1 MIRAALDQLG
11 FTMYAAKTS
20 EDAVER
26 LRRDT
31 FEVAIVDEQ
40 FQGGSALDN
49 AGMTRGVLQ
58 GEQGPRR
65 DVVLLNAAAALVVSG
80 QAEDLREGLEVA
92 RQAIDSGHALAVLE
106 HLVAFTNEAA

>member
-1 MIRAALDQLG
+1 MSTAAVGRRQPPQVLVPD
-11 FTMYAAKTS
+11 A
-20 EDAVER
+20 DAVE
-26 LRRDT
+26 
-31 FEVAIVDEQ
+31 
-40 FQGGSALDN
+40 QGGSALDN
-49 AGMTRGVLQ
+49 ASMTRGVLQ
-58 GEQGPRR
+58 GEHGPRR